1 MQIPPNYIPVATKQ
15 QDKGEQLPK
24 SPMETYEMSDREGSS
39 SSSEDEDLD
48 DEKPPSK
55 TIPEWA
61 HKERLQKALEKQFGV
76 KG

>member
-1 MQIPPNYIPVATKQ
+1 MLMQIPPNNIPVATKQ
-15 QDKGEQLPK
+15 QEKEEQLPK
-24 SPMETYEMSDREGSS
+24 SPMETYEMSDREG
-39 SSSEDEDLD
+39 SSEDEDLD